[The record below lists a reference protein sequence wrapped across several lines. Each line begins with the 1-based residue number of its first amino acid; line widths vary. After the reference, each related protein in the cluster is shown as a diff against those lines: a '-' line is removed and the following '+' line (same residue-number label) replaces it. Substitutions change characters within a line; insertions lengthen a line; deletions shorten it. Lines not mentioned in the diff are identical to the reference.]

1 MTTETSAAAGSLR
14 AALRHRGFG
23 RFLTATIVSSAGDF
37 LNIVG
42 LVVLIYR
49 ATGSAAWLGAAAFFR
64 VISWAAATAAGGVV
78 ADRFDRRKL
87 LVALNTVAGMVAFG
101 LVAAARFDAAI
112 VVVIGLSMMLD
123 FTTGLVNP
131 SFAAAVPAVVGEDDV
146 AAANAAVTTVEQ
158 VSVVAGPA
166 LGAVLVAVFS
176 PELAFFCNAL
186 TFLVAAALFRG
197 VPAGGR
203 VDFGDGPRPRFRD
216 GIAAVR
222 ASRAASVLL
231 AVFVA
236 AVFSFG
242 FAMVLFVLVAVRRL
256 GMAEASVGYLRMA
269 EGAGG
274 VLAAVVAGRLAA
286 RSSSRVLV
294 AVAVITGVAPVML
307 ALTTTPAIALTVLA
321 VGGGAYVVLEVTVV
335 TWLQRIT
342 ADEMLGRVSGLLMS
356 LGAIGT
362 AAGALLAPILEKVIG
377 LQWTLAV
384 SGAALIAVI
393 TAVSPILPA
402 VARDSARRRSQL
414 VPFVDVLRSLDL
426 FAAADDLVLE
436 RLASAVVE
444 VDLDSATTV
453 MREGDIADDLYVIRN
468 GTLEVHSA
476 GETAGT
482 PSLVNTMGAD
492 DWFGEIGLLQRAS
505 RTATVTTTSAVT
517 LWRIPGDVFLAAF
530 ETASLRPDIVHT
542 GIAVRLARTHPS
554 RTVEQLATR

>member
-1 MTTETSAAAGSLR
+1 MTTETTAAAGSLR

-64 VISWAAATAAGGVV
+64 VISWAAATATGGVI
-78 ADRFDRRKL
+78 ADRYDRRKL
-87 LVALNTVAGMVAFG
+87 LVGLNIAAGIVAFG
-101 LVAAARFDAAI
+101 LVVAARFDAAI
-112 VVVIGLSMMLD
+112 VVVIGLSMTLD

-158 VSVVAGPA
+158 VSTVAGPA

-197 VPAGGR
+197 VPAGDNVQAGA
-203 VDFGDGPRPRFRD
+203 GPPARFRD

-222 ASRAASVLL
+222 ASKAASVLL

-256 GMAEASVGYLRMA
+256 GMAESSVGYLRMA

-286 RSSSRVLV
+286 RSSSAVLI
-294 AVAVITGVAPVML
+294 AVAVLTGVAPVML
-307 ALTTTPAIALTVLA
+307 ALTTTPAIALLVLA

-335 TWLQRIT
+335 TWLQRLT
-342 ADEMLGRVSGLLMS
+342 PDEMLGRVMGLLMS

-362 AAGALLAPILEKVIG
+362 AAGALLAPVLEKVIG
-377 LQWTLAV
+377 LQWTLVV
-384 SGAALIAVI
+384 SGAALLAVI
-393 TAVSPILPA
+393 ALVSPTLPV
-402 VARDSARRRSQL
+402 VARDSARRLSEL
-414 VPFVDVLRSLDL
+414 VPFVDVLRSLGL
-426 FAAADDLVLE
+426 FAAADELVLE
-436 RLASAVVE
+436 RLAAALVE
-444 VDLDSATTV
+444 VELDTGEIV
-453 MREGDIADDLYVIRN
+453 MSEGGVADMMYVVRR
-468 GTLEVHSA
+468 GTLDVYAA
-476 GETAGT
+476 GEAGGA
-482 PSLVNTMGAD
+482 PRLVNTMGPD
-492 DWFGEIGLLQRAS
+492 DWFGEIGLLQRAT
-505 RTATVTTTSAVT
+505 RTATVTTTSPVS
-517 LWRIPGDVFLAAF
+517 LWRIPGEVFLAAF
-530 ETASLRPDIVHT
+530 ETAALRPDIVRT
-542 GIAVRLARTHPS
+542 GIATRLARTHPS
-554 RTVEQLATR
+554 RLNEAQAA

>member
-1 MTTETSAAAGSLR
+1 MTTETTAAAGSLR

-49 ATGSAAWLGAAAFFR
+49 ATGSAAWLGAAAFCR

-78 ADRFDRRKL
+78 ADRYDRRKL
-87 LVALNTVAGMVAFG
+87 LVGLNVAAGIVAFG

-176 PELAFFCNAL
+176 PELAFFCNAI

-197 VPAGGR
+197 VPAGDN
-203 VDFGDGPRPRFRD
+203 VEAGDGPPARFRD

-222 ASRAASVLL
+222 SSRAASVLL

-256 GMAEASVGYLRMA
+256 GMAESSVGYLRMA

-286 RSSSRVLV
+286 RSSSAVLI
-294 AVAVITGVAPVML
+294 AVAVLTGVAPVML
-307 ALTTTPAIALTVLA
+307 ALTTTPAIALLVLA

-342 ADEMLGRVSGLLMS
+342 PDEMLGRVMGLLMS
-356 LGAIGT
+356 LGAVGT
-362 AAGALLAPILEKVIG
+362 AAGALLAPVLEKVIG

-384 SGAALIAVI
+384 SGAALLAVI
-393 TAVSPILPA
+393 ALVSPTLPV
-402 VARDSARRRSQL
+402 VARDSARRLSEL
-414 VPFVDVLRSLDL
+414 VPFVDVLRSLGL
-426 FAAADDLVLE
+426 FAAADELVLE
-436 RLASAVVE
+436 RLAAALVE
-444 VDLDSATTV
+444 VEL
-453 MREGDIADDLYVIRN
+453 G
-468 GTLEVHSA
+468 A
-476 GETAGT
+476 GETVMSEGEVADTMYVVRSGTLDVHAAGEAGGA
-482 PSLVNTMGAD
+482 PRLVNTMGPD
-492 DWFGEIGLLQRAS
+492 DWFGEIGLLQRAA
-505 RTATVTTTSAVT
+505 RTATVTTTTPVS

-530 ETASLRPDIVHT
+530 ETASLRPDIVRT
-542 GIAVRLARTHPS
+542 GIATRLARTHPS
-554 RTVEQLATR
+554 RLTEARAA